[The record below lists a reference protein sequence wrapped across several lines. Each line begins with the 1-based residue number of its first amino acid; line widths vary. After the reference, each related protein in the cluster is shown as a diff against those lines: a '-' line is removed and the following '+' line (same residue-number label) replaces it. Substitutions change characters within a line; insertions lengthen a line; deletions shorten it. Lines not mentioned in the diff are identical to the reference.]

1 MLSFVEVE
9 RVPVVQVVLASVGA
23 VWVVA
28 GVAGEVVC
36 VLQVSTSSQHRKRML

>member
-9 RVPVVQVVLASVGA
+9 RVPVVQVALASV
-23 VWVVA
+23 VVVCVVA
-28 GVAGEVVC
+28 GVAGEVVF

>member
-9 RVPVVQVVLASVGA
+9 RVPVAQVVLASAVG
-23 VWVVA
+23 VCLVA
-28 GVAGEVVC
+28 GVAGEVVF